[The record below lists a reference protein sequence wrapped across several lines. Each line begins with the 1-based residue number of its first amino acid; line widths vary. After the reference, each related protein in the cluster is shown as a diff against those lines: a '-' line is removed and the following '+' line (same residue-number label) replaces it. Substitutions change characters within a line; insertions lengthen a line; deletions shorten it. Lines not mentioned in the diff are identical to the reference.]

1 MLCTFLSL
9 IAFLLGG
16 AGMYGGVVIIN
27 PSGENTDKLLL
38 GVMICCFSGVVGIFG
53 ICYFII
59 SYVEL
64 VKTFRVCP
72 RV

>member
-1 MLCTFLSL
+1 MLFTFLSL

-27 PSGENTDKLLL
+27 QSGDKLLL
-38 GVMICCFSGVVGIFG
+38 GAIICCFSGVVGIFG

-59 SYVEL
+59 SYVES
-64 VKTFRVCP
+64 VKAFRVCP